1 LVGATCFGRRKFV
14 GLTSFVCDLHFVC
27 VNAAETRVAVA
38 IERQGIREL
47 VVMIKLA
54 HQGISLRGNWIM
66 DLKEAGV
73 GEGNRRGER
82 KLGRSA
88 VALGGAIPVVRRT
101 AAHTRDA
108 KPAWQE

>member
-1 LVGATCFGRRKFV
+1 
-14 GLTSFVCDLHFVC
+14 
-27 VNAAETRVAVA
+27 
-38 IERQGIREL
+38 
-47 VVMIKLA
+47 
-54 HQGISLRGNWIM
+54 M

-101 AAHTRDA
+101 AAHT
-108 KPAWQE
+108 PATRNQPGKSSLHDEAGLKTGSLNLMDHEKI